1 MHDIELAH
9 NICVENLS
17 ARITMGHIKWKK
29 CVTVYLMLQI
39 NNQLQAYFAT
49 FVLYMAGL
57 HRRWNLPCKL
67 LLHGSTLQGI
77 VYLSALPP
85 SLPPSPPHT
94 HICTHIA
101 KKSFYRY
108 ALFLS
113 LVNVVQ
119 AVGSMLWFTGK
130 HRPASGHAGIWYIA
144 TV

>member
-1 MHDIELAH
+1 MF
-9 NICVENLS
+9 VEPVS
-17 ARITMGHIKWKK
+17 
-29 CVTVYLMLQI
+29 
-39 NNQLQAYFAT
+39 
-49 FVLYMAGL
+49 
-57 HRRWNLPCKL
+57 
-67 LLHGSTLQGI
+67 S
-77 VYLSALPP
+77 LPP
-85 SLPPSPPHT
+85 SLPPYLTHTQHMHT
-94 HICTHIA
+94 HTHTCTHTHTHTHTTHTHTHTHMHTHAHARTHTHHTHAHTHMYTHTHTA